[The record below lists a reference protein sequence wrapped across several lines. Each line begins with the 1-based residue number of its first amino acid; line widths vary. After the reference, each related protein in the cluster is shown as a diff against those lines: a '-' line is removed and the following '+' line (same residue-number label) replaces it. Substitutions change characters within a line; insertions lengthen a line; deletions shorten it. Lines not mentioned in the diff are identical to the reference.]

1 MQLVVPS
8 ALYSG
13 TGEPQNRGVF
23 FVRERGARMSVRFGD
38 FSFDRD
44 RRVLQRAGEPVPLAR
59 KAFDFLDVLLAERPR
74 ALSKEQIRDRVWPK
88 TVVSESTLNGLLG
101 ELRAALGDD
110 AREPRYIRTVH
121 GFGYAF
127 VAEASE
133 QPASSP
139 SAASGAA
146 ASPALLTARLLWED
160 RLIPLSPGPN
170 VLGRDED
177 VSVRID
183 APSVSRRHAR
193 ITIAAGEP
201 PTVEDLG
208 SKNGTWVAGRRMDAE
223 KTPLKDGDVLRLG
236 KIELLFLDSK
246 EKGSTQTVAE

>member
-1 MQLVVPS
+1 ML
-8 ALYSG
+8 
-13 TGEPQNRGVF
+13 
-23 FVRERGARMSVRFGD
+23 VRFGD
-38 FSFDRD
+38 FSLDRD
-44 RRVLQRAGEPVPLAR
+44 RRLLSRAGEPVPLAR
-59 KAFDFLDVLLAERPR
+59 KAFDFLEVLVTERPR
-74 ALSKEQIRDRVWPK
+74 ALSKEQIRDRVWPR
-88 TVVSESTLNGLLG
+88 TVVSESTVNGLLG

-133 QPASSP
+133 EVEASPSSASS
-139 SAASGAA
+139 AAIT
-146 ASPALLTARLLWED
+146 PARLTARLLWED
-160 RLIPLSPGPN
+160 RLIPLSPGEN

-193 ITIAAGEP
+193 IAISVGQPA
-201 PTVEDLG
+201 TVEDLG
-208 SKNGTWVAGRRMDAE
+208 SKNGTWVGGRRLE
-223 KTPLKDGDVLRLG
+223 SGPTPLKDGDALRLG

-246 EKGSTQTVAE
+246 EKGSTQTVGG